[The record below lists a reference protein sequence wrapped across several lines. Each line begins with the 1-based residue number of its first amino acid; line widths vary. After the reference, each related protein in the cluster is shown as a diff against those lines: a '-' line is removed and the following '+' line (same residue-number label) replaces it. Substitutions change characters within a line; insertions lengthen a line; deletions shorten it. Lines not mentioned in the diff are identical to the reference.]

1 MAQQTIM
8 ATQYILQ
15 KPAKGY
21 MHYIQ
26 LSQADVKRL
35 TTGGNKRIICSFN
48 DQYRIHAAIMRT
60 KEGMNYVMIGSQH
73 LKALQL
79 RAGSVVKL
87 TLKKDD
93 TELQFSVPEE
103 FAEVLATDPA
113 AEKYSIHSPQGN
125 KRGLIALV
133 NMVKSSDKKIE
144 RSLLIAEKLKKG
156 SVVLLK

>member
-1 MAQQTIM
+1 M
-8 ATQYILQ
+8 ATKYIIQ

-48 DQYRIHAAIMRT
+48 EQYRIHAAIMRT
-60 KEGMNYVMIGSQH
+60 KEGMYYVMIGSQH

-79 RAGSVVKL
+79 KAGSEVKWV
-87 TLKKDD
+87 LKKDD

-103 FAEVLATDPA
+103 FAEVLATDPV
-113 AEKYSIHSPQGN
+113 AEKKFNTLTPGN

-144 RSLLIAEKLKKG
+144 RALLIAEKLKKG
-156 SVVLLK
+156 VSSPAKVMQKQ

>member
-1 MAQQTIM
+1 M
-8 ATQYILQ
+8 ATQYTIQ
-15 KPAKGY
+15 KPEKGY
-21 MHYIQ
+21 MHYIL

-35 TTGGNKRIICSFN
+35 TTGGNKRIICQFN
-48 DQYRIHAAIMRT
+48 DQYKIHAAIMRT
-60 KEGMNYVMIGSQH
+60 KEGMYYVMIGSQH

-79 RAGSVVKL
+79 KAGSIVKL
-87 TLKKDD
+87 QLKKDD

-113 AEKYSIHSPQGN
+113 AEKIFNTLTPGN

-156 SVVLLK
+156 VSSPAKVMQKQ

>member
-1 MAQQTIM
+1 MTTSYTI
-8 ATQYILQ
+8 Q
-15 KPAKGY
+15 KPARGY

-26 LSQADVKRL
+26 LSPADVKKL
-35 TTGGNKRIICSFN
+35 TSGGNKRIICQFN

-60 KEGMNYVMIGSQH
+60 KEGMYYVMIGSQH

-79 RAGSVVKL
+79 KAGSTVKL
-87 TLKKDD
+87 QLKKDD

-113 AEKYSIHSPQGN
+113 AAKIFNTLTPGN

-144 RSLLIAEKLKKG
+144 RSLRIAEKIKKG
-156 SVVLLK
+156 ICSPAKVMQKQ

>member
-1 MAQQTIM
+1 M
-8 ATQYILQ
+8 ATKYIIQ

-21 MHYIQ
+21 MHFIQ

-48 DQYRIHAAIMRT
+48 EQYRIHAAIMRT
-60 KEGMNYVMIGSQH
+60 KEDMYYVMIGSQH

-79 RAGSVVKL
+79 KAGSEVKWV
-87 TLKKDD
+87 LKKDD

-113 AEKYSIHSPQGN
+113 AEKIFNSLTPGN

-144 RSLLIAEKLKKG
+144 RALLIAEKLKKG
-156 SVVLLK
+156 VSSPAKVMQKQ

>member
-1 MAQQTIM
+1 M
-8 ATQYILQ
+8 ATPYTIQ

-26 LSQADVKRL
+26 LRQADVKRL

-48 DQYRIHAAIMRT
+48 DQYSIHAAIMRN
-60 KEGMNYVMIGSQH
+60 KEGIYFIMIGSQH

-79 RAGSVVKL
+79 KAGSAVKL
-87 TLKKDD
+87 VLRKDD

-103 FAEVLATDPA
+103 FAEVLATDPD
-113 AEKYSIHSPQGN
+113 AEKIFNSLTPGN

-156 SVVLLK
+156 VSSPAKVMQKP